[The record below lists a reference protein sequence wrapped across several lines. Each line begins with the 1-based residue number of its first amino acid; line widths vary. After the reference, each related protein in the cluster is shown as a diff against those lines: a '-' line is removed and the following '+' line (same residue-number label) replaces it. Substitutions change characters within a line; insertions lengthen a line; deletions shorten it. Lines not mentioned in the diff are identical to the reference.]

1 MKLTRKDVEYVAALA
16 HLELE
21 PAELERMAQQLDA
34 ILEYIDQLNRLDTTN
49 VEPMAQVLAP
59 TGSGQADT
67 RPNPSVRE
75 DVVRPSLPREQALAV
90 APDAD
95 GTFFKVPK
103 VIER

>member
-34 ILEYIDQLNRLDTTN
+34 ILEYIDQLNRLDTSN

-59 TGSGQADT
+59 TASG
-67 RPNPSVRE
+67 PNPSVRN
-75 DVVRPSLPREQALAV
+75 DVVQPCLPREQALAA

>member
-1 MKLTRKDVEYVAALA
+1 MKITCKDVEYVAALA

-34 ILEYIDQLNRLDTTN
+34 ILEHIDQLNRLDTTN

-59 TGSGQADT
+59 SSL
-67 RPNPSVRE
+67 PNPSLRD
-75 DVVRPSLPREQALAV
+75 DVARPGLERAEAV
-90 APDAD
+90 AAAPDTEK
-95 GTFFKVPK
+95 GFFKVPK

>member
-1 MKLTRKDVEYVAALA
+1 MKLTRKDAEYVAALA

-34 ILEYIDQLNRLDTTN
+34 ILEYIDQLNRLDTAN

-59 TGSGQADT
+59 TVSGQADT

-75 DVVRPSLPREQALAV
+75 DVMQPCLPREQALAA

>member
-1 MKLTRKDVEYVAALA
+1 MKLTGKEVEYVAALA

-34 ILEYIDQLNRLDTTN
+34 ILEYVDQLNRLDTTN
-49 VEPMAQVLAP
+49 VEPMAQVLA
-59 TGSGQADT
+59 DT

-75 DVVRPSLPREQALAV
+75 DAVRPGLPREQALTA
-90 APDAD
+90 APEAN

-103 VIER
+103 VIEK

>member
-1 MKLTRKDVEYVAALA
+1 MKITRKDVEYVAALA

-21 PAELERMAQQLDA
+21 QAELERMAQQLDA
-34 ILEYIDQLNRLDTTN
+34 ILEHIDQLNRLDTTN

-59 TGSGQADT
+59 SSL
-67 RPNPSVRE
+67 PNPSLRD
-75 DVVRPSLPREQALAV
+75 DVTQPFLDRARALAA

>member
-16 HLELE
+16 HLALE

-34 ILEYIDQLNRLDTTN
+34 ILEYIDQLNRLDTTK
-49 VEPMAQVLAP
+49 VEPMAQVL
-59 TGSGQADT
+59 ADT

-75 DVVRPSLPREQALAV
+75 DVVQPCLPREQALAA

-103 VIER
+103 VIEK

>member
-49 VEPMAQVLAP
+49 VEPMAQVLA
-59 TGSGQADT
+59 DT

-75 DVVRPSLPREQALAV
+75 DAVQPCLPREQALAA

>member
-1 MKLTRKDVEYVAALA
+1 MKITRKDVEYVAALA
-16 HLELE
+16 NLELE

-34 ILEYIDQLNRLDTTN
+34 ILEHIDQLNRLDTTN

-59 TGSGQADT
+59 SSS
-67 RPNPSVRE
+67 PNPSLRE
-75 DVVRPSLPREQALAV
+75 DVVQACLDRAEALAV
-90 APDAD
+90 AAEAD

>member
-1 MKLTRKDVEYVAALA
+1 MKITRKDVERVAALA
-16 HLELE
+16 HLEFE

-34 ILEYIDQLNRLDTTN
+34 ILEYVDQLNRLDTTK
-49 VEPMAQVLAP
+49 VEPMAQVL
-59 TGSGQADT
+59 ADT

-75 DVVRPSLPREQALAV
+75 DAVQPCLPRGQALAA

>member
-1 MKLTRKDVEYVAALA
+1 MKITRKDVEYVAALA
-16 HLELE
+16 HLELA

-59 TGSGQADT
+59 TSSKRADT

-75 DVVRPSLPREQALAV
+75 DVVGKCLAREQALAA
-90 APDAD
+90 APEAD
-95 GTFFKVPK
+95 GTFFRVPK
-103 VIER
+103 VIEK